1 MPQASCP
8 SRFLAT
14 NLPDQPVKA
23 GCFALTSGLDQHAAP
38 FACEA
43 LFGAGALFGEDLP
56 LTAADNA
63 AFFSTP
69 APTYFC
75 DEVTS
80 TFSVAHALTQKGLL
94 PVWGA
99 VLAACQTMGRGQF
112 HRPWQSPRGNLYVT
126 FRLPDEPLFRTQQA
140 ALITG
145 ALIALAFDRL
155 GYPLRLKWPND
166 LLNQKQAKAAGIL
179 LEERGGI
186 LLAGVGVN
194 LCQLPDAQQLRREMA
209 VPAGLLL
216 GTDEVASSLAP
227 FPLWRMLVKEL
238 MAVYSQTFSSVADSL
253 PEIIAPFLAW
263 RGEAVRVS
271 DANGAVLYGKLEG
284 IGPAGG
290 LFLRTSDG
298 RRHELFKGSLALA

>member
-8 SRFLAT
+8 PRFLT
-14 NLPDQPVKA
+14 TTLPDQPVKA
-23 GCFALTSGLDQHAAP
+23 GCFALTGGLDQHAAP
-38 FACEA
+38 FACES
-43 LFGAGALFGEDLP
+43 LFGAGALLGADLP
-56 LTAADNA
+56 LTAADEA
-63 AFFSTP
+63 TFFATP
-69 APTYFC
+69 APTYLC

-80 TFSVAHALTQKGLL
+80 TFSVAHALTQKGFL

-99 VLAACQTMGRGQF
+99 VLAACQTTGRGQF

-126 FRLPDEPLFRTQQA
+126 FRLPDELLFRTQQA
-140 ALITG
+140 ALMTG
-145 ALIALAFDRL
+145 ALMARAFDRL

-166 LLNQKQAKAAGIL
+166 LLNRKQAKAAGIL

-194 LCQLPDAQQLRREMA
+194 LCRLPDAQQLRRETA

-216 GTDEVASSLAP
+216 GKDETVSSLAP
-227 FPLWRMLVKEL
+227 FPLWRMLAKEL
-238 MAVYSQTFSSVADSL
+238 MAVYSQTFSSASAAL
-253 PEIIAPFLAW
+253 PDMVAPFLAW

-271 DANGAVLYGKLEG
+271 DENGAVLNGTLEG
-284 IGPAGG
+284 VGPAGG